1 VSQQIRLR
9 MWAEKA
15 EEGDAQERRRYIP
28 GQNTQL
34 SLGNWAFGP
43 RPVRVDPAKDILAVD
58 ITNGETIQRRE
69 EWFEGFL
76 RGARR

>member
-15 EEGDAQERRRYIP
+15 EEGDAQERRR
-28 GQNTQL
+28 
-34 SLGNWAFGP
+34 
-43 RPVRVDPAKDILAVD
+43 PAKDILAVD